1 MFIID
6 SNILKV
12 RYCKMNKNIKII
24 ARKQE
29 FLVELNDSKTSQEI
43 LKKLPIVSR
52 VNRWGDE
59 IYFKIPVYTELENGI
74 EILDVGS
81 VAYWPPGNAF
91 CIFFGKTP
99 ASTKDKPQAASPV
112 TVIGKI
118 IDNKSLPD
126 LKKISDGDII
136 ELRIVE

>member
-1 MFIID
+1 M
-6 SNILKV
+6 K
-12 RYCKMNKNIKII
+12 KNIKII
-24 ARKQE
+24 SKNFE

-43 LKKLPIVSR
+43 IKKLPIVSR
-52 VNRWGDE
+52 SNIWGNE
-59 IYFKIPVYTELENGI
+59 IYFQIPVYSELENGI
-74 EILDVGS
+74 EILDTGS

-99 ASTKDKPQAASPV
+99 ASTGDKPQAASPV

>member
-1 MFIID
+1 MKKI
-6 SNILKV
+6 
-12 RYCKMNKNIKII
+12 IKII
-24 ARKQE
+24 SKNFK
-29 FLVELNDSKTSQEI
+29 FLVELNDSNASQEI
-43 LKKLPIVSR
+43 LKKLPIVSIA
-52 VNRWGDE
+52 NRWGNE
-59 IYFKIPVYTELENGI
+59 IYFQIPVYSELENGI
-74 EILDVGS
+74 EILDIGS

-91 CIFFGKTP
+91 CVFFGKTP
-99 ASTKDKPQAASPV
+99 ASTGDKPQAASPV

>member
-1 MFIID
+1 MKKI
-6 SNILKV
+6 
-12 RYCKMNKNIKII
+12 IKII
-24 ARKQE
+24 SKNFE

-43 LKKLPIVSR
+43 IKKLPIVSR
-52 VNRWGDE
+52 SNIWGNE
-59 IYFKIPVYTELENGI
+59 IYFQIPVYFELENGI
-74 EILDVGS
+74 EILDTGS

-126 LKKISDGDII
+126 LKKISDGDMI

>member
-1 MFIID
+1 M
-6 SNILKV
+6 K
-12 RYCKMNKNIKII
+12 NKIKII
-24 ARKQE
+24 SKNFE

-52 VNRWGDE
+52 ANRWGNE
-59 IYFKIPVYTELENGI
+59 IYFQIPVYSELENGI
-74 EILDVGS
+74 EILDIGS

-126 LKKISDGDII
+126 LKKISDGDIEEKI
-136 ELRIVE
+136 IMNNYRLINSLNS

>member
-1 MFIID
+1 MKKI
-6 SNILKV
+6 
-12 RYCKMNKNIKII
+12 IKII
-24 ARKQE
+24 SKNFE

-43 LKKLPIVSR
+43 IKKLPIVSR
-52 VNRWGDE
+52 SNIWGNE
-59 IYFKIPVYTELENGI
+59 IYFQIPVYFELENGI
-74 EILDVGS
+74 EILDTGS

>member
-1 MFIID
+1 
-6 SNILKV
+6 
-12 RYCKMNKNIKII
+12 MNKDIKIVY
-24 ARKQE
+24 KNFE
-29 FLVELNDSKTSQEI
+29 FLDKLNDSKTSQEI

-52 VNRWGDE
+52 ANRWGDE
-59 IYFKIPVYTELENGI
+59 IYFQIPVYSELENGI
-74 EILDVGS
+74 EILDIGS

-99 ASTKDKPQAASPV
+99 ASTGDKPQAASPV

>member
-1 MFIID
+1 M
-6 SNILKV
+6 K
-12 RYCKMNKNIKII
+12 KNIKII
-24 ARKQE
+24 SKNFE

-43 LKKLPIVSR
+43 IKKLPIVSR
-52 VNRWGDE
+52 SNIWGNE
-59 IYFKIPVYTELENGI
+59 IYFQIPVYSELENGI
-74 EILDVGS
+74 EILDTGS

-99 ASTKDKPQAASPV
+99 ASTGDKPQAASPV

-126 LKKISDGDII
+126 LKKISNGDII

>member
-1 MFIID
+1 MKKI
-6 SNILKV
+6 
-12 RYCKMNKNIKII
+12 IKII
-24 ARKQE
+24 SKNFE

-43 LKKLPIVSR
+43 IKKLPIVSR
-52 VNRWGDE
+52 SNIWGNE
-59 IYFKIPVYTELENGI
+59 IYFQIPVYFELENGI
-74 EILDVGS
+74 EILDTGS
-81 VAYWPPGNAF
+81 VAYWPTGNAF

>member
-1 MFIID
+1 
-6 SNILKV
+6 
-12 RYCKMNKNIKII
+12 MNKYIKII
-24 ARKQE
+24 SKNFE
-29 FLVELNDSKTSQEI
+29 FLVELNNSKTSQEI

-52 VNRWGDE
+52 ANRWGDE
-59 IYFKIPVYTELENGI
+59 IYFQIPVYSELENGI
-74 EILDVGS
+74 DILDIGS

-99 ASTKDKPQAASPV
+99 ASTGDKPQVASPV

-118 IDNKSLPD
+118 IGDKSLPD

>member
-1 MFIID
+1 MN
-6 SNILKV
+6 NI
-12 RYCKMNKNIKII
+12 IKII
-24 ARKQE
+24 SKNLE
-29 FLVELNDSKTSQEI
+29 FPVKLNNSNASQEI
-43 LKKLPIVSR
+43 LKKLPIVSIA
-52 VNRWGDE
+52 NRWGEE
-59 IYFKIPVYTELENGI
+59 IYFQIPVYAELENGV
-74 EILDVGS
+74 EILDTGS

-118 IDNKSLPD
+118 IDNKSLTA
-126 LKKISDGDII
+126 LKKISDGDMI

>member
-1 MFIID
+1 M
-6 SNILKV
+6 K
-12 RYCKMNKNIKII
+12 KKIKII
-24 ARKQE
+24 SKNFE

-43 LKKLPIVSR
+43 IKKLPIVSR
-52 VNRWGDE
+52 SNIWGNE
-59 IYFKIPVYTELENGI
+59 IYFQIPVYSELENGI
-74 EILDVGS
+74 DILDTGS

-99 ASTKDKPQAASPV
+99 ASTGDKPQAASPV

-126 LKKISDGDII
+126 LKKISDGAII

>member
-1 MFIID
+1 MKKI
-6 SNILKV
+6 
-12 RYCKMNKNIKII
+12 IKII
-24 ARKQE
+24 SKNFE

-43 LKKLPIVSR
+43 IKKLPIVSR
-52 VNRWGDE
+52 SNIWGNE
-59 IYFKIPVYTELENGI
+59 IYFQIPVYSELENGI
-74 EILDVGS
+74 EILDTGS

-99 ASTKDKPQAASPV
+99 ASTGDKPQAASPV

>member
-1 MFIID
+1 MKKI
-6 SNILKV
+6 
-12 RYCKMNKNIKII
+12 IKII
-24 ARKQE
+24 SKNFE

-43 LKKLPIVSR
+43 INKLPIVSR
-52 VNRWGDE
+52 SNIWGNE
-59 IYFKIPVYTELENGI
+59 IYFQIPVYSELENGI
-74 EILDVGS
+74 EILDTGS

-136 ELRIVE
+136 ELKIVE

>member
-1 MFIID
+1 MKKI
-6 SNILKV
+6 
-12 RYCKMNKNIKII
+12 IKII
-24 ARKQE
+24 SKNFE
-29 FLVELNDSKTSQEI
+29 FLVELNDSNTSQEI
-43 LKKLPIVSR
+43 IKKLPIVSR
-52 VNRWGDE
+52 SNIWGNE
-59 IYFKIPVYTELENGI
+59 IYFQIPVYFELENGI
-74 EILDVGS
+74 EILDTGS

>member
-1 MFIID
+1 
-6 SNILKV
+6 
-12 RYCKMNKNIKII
+12 MNKDIKII
-24 ARKQE
+24 SKNFE
-29 FLVELNDSKTSQEI
+29 FLVELNDSNTSQEI
-43 LKKLPIVSR
+43 IKKLPIVSR
-52 VNRWGDE
+52 ANRWGDE
-59 IYFKIPVYTELENGI
+59 IYFQIPVYSELENGI
-74 EILDVGS
+74 EILDTGS

-99 ASTKDKPQAASPV
+99 ASTGDKPQAASPV

-118 IDNKSLPD
+118 IDNKSLSD

>member
-1 MFIID
+1 MKKI
-6 SNILKV
+6 
-12 RYCKMNKNIKII
+12 IKII
-24 ARKQE
+24 SKNFE

-43 LKKLPIVSR
+43 IKKLPIVSR
-52 VNRWGDE
+52 SNIWGNE
-59 IYFKIPVYTELENGI
+59 IYFQIPVYSELENGI
-74 EILDVGS
+74 EILDTGS

-118 IDNKSLPD
+118 IDNKSFPD
-126 LKKISDGDII
+126 LKKISDGDMI

>member
-1 MFIID
+1 MKKI
-6 SNILKV
+6 
-12 RYCKMNKNIKII
+12 IKII
-24 ARKQE
+24 SKNFK

-43 LKKLPIVSR
+43 IKKLPIVSR
-52 VNRWGDE
+52 SNIWGNE
-59 IYFKIPVYTELENGI
+59 IYFQIPVYFELENGI
-74 EILDVGS
+74 EILDTGS

-99 ASTKDKPQAASPV
+99 ASTGDKPQAASPV

>member
-1 MFIID
+1 
-6 SNILKV
+6 
-12 RYCKMNKNIKII
+12 MNKYIKII
-24 ARKQE
+24 SKNFE

-52 VNRWGDE
+52 ANRWGDE
-59 IYFKIPVYTELENGI
+59 IYFQIPVYSELENGI
-74 EILDVGS
+74 DILDIGS

-99 ASTKDKPQAASPV
+99 ASTGDKPQAVSPV

-118 IDNKSLPD
+118 IGDKSLPD
-126 LKKISDGDII
+126 LKKISDGAII
-136 ELRIVE
+136 ELKIVE

>member
-1 MFIID
+1 
-6 SNILKV
+6 
-12 RYCKMNKNIKII
+12 MNKNIKII
-24 ARKQE
+24 SKNFE

-52 VNRWGDE
+52 ANRWGDE
-59 IYFKIPVYTELENGI
+59 IYFQIPVYSELENGI
-74 EILDVGS
+74 DILDIGS
-81 VAYWPPGNAF
+81 VAYWPSGNAF

-99 ASTKDKPQAASPV
+99 ASTGDKPQAVSPV

-118 IDNKSLPD
+118 IGDKSLPD

-136 ELRIVE
+136 ELKIVE

>member
-1 MFIID
+1 
-6 SNILKV
+6 
-12 RYCKMNKNIKII
+12 MNKDIKIVS
-24 ARKQE
+24 KNFE

-52 VNRWGDE
+52 ANRWGDE
-59 IYFKIPVYTELENGI
+59 IYFQIPVYSELENGI
-74 EILDVGS
+74 EILDIGS

-99 ASTKDKPQAASPV
+99 ASTGDKPQAASPV

-136 ELRIVE
+136 ELRIVK

>member
-1 MFIID
+1 M
-6 SNILKV
+6 K
-12 RYCKMNKNIKII
+12 KNIKII
-24 ARKQE
+24 SKNFE

-43 LKKLPIVSR
+43 IKKLPIVSR
-52 VNRWGDE
+52 SNIWGNE
-59 IYFKIPVYTELENGI
+59 IYFQIPVYSELENGI
-74 EILDVGS
+74 EILDTGS

-99 ASTKDKPQAASPV
+99 ASTGDKPQAASPV
-112 TVIGKI
+112 TLIGKI

-126 LKKISDGDII
+126 LKKISNGDII

>member
-1 MFIID
+1 M
-6 SNILKV
+6 K
-12 RYCKMNKNIKII
+12 KNIKII
-24 ARKQE
+24 SKNFE
-29 FLVELNDSKTSQEI
+29 FLVELNDSNASQEI
-43 LKKLPIVSR
+43 LKKLPTVSCA
-52 VNRWGDE
+52 NRWGDE
-59 IYFKIPVYTELENGI
+59 IYFQIPVYSELENGI
-74 EILDVGS
+74 DILDIGS

-99 ASTKDKPQAASPV
+99 ASTGDKPQAASPV

-126 LKKISDGDII
+126 LKKISNGDII

>member
-1 MFIID
+1 VKKI
-6 SNILKV
+6 
-12 RYCKMNKNIKII
+12 IKII
-24 ARKQE
+24 SKNFE

-43 LKKLPIVSR
+43 IKKLPIASIA
-52 VNRWGDE
+52 NRWGNE
-59 IYFKIPVYTELENGI
+59 IYFQIPVYSELENGI
-74 EILDVGS
+74 EILDTGY

>member
-1 MFIID
+1 
-6 SNILKV
+6 
-12 RYCKMNKNIKII
+12 MNKNIKII
-24 ARKQE
+24 SKNFE

-43 LKKLPIVSR
+43 IKKLPIVSR
-52 VNRWGDE
+52 ANRWGDE
-59 IYFKIPVYTELENGI
+59 IYFQIPVYFELENGI
-74 EILDVGS
+74 EILDTGS

>member
-1 MFIID
+1 MKKKF
-6 SNILKV
+6 
-12 RYCKMNKNIKII
+12 KII
-24 ARKQE
+24 SKNFE

-43 LKKLPIVSR
+43 IKKLPIVSR
-52 VNRWGDE
+52 SNIWGNE
-59 IYFKIPVYTELENGI
+59 IYFQIPVYSELENGI
-74 EILDVGS
+74 DILDTGS

>member
-1 MFIID
+1 
-6 SNILKV
+6 
-12 RYCKMNKNIKII
+12 MNKYIKII
-24 ARKQE
+24 SKNFE

-43 LKKLPIVSR
+43 IKKLPIVSR
-52 VNRWGDE
+52 SNIWGNE
-59 IYFKIPVYTELENGI
+59 IYFQIPVYSELENGI
-74 EILDVGS
+74 EILDTGS

-99 ASTKDKPQAASPV
+99 ASTGDKPQAASPV

>member
-1 MFIID
+1 MKKI
-6 SNILKV
+6 
-12 RYCKMNKNIKII
+12 IKII
-24 ARKQE
+24 SKNFK
-29 FLVELNDSKTSQEI
+29 FLVELNDSNASQEI
-43 LKKLPIVSR
+43 LKKLPIVSIA
-52 VNRWGDE
+52 NRWGNE
-59 IYFKIPVYTELENGI
+59 IYFQIPVYSELENGI
-74 EILDVGS
+74 EILDIGS

-99 ASTKDKPQAASPV
+99 ASTGDKPQAASPV

>member
-1 MFIID
+1 M
-6 SNILKV
+6 K
-12 RYCKMNKNIKII
+12 KKIKII
-24 ARKQE
+24 SKNFE

-43 LKKLPIVSR
+43 IKKLPIVSR
-52 VNRWGDE
+52 SNIWGNE
-59 IYFKIPVYTELENGI
+59 IYFQIPVYSELENGI
-74 EILDVGS
+74 DILDTGS